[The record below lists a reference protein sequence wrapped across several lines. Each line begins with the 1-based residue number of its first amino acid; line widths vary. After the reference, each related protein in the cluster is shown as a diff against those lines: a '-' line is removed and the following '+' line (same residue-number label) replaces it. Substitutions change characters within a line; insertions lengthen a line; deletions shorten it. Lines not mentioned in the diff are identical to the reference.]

1 MEKVKEVALIVVQ
14 VQEGVGVAMEVMV
27 AMVIMQTTMEDVSI
41 MIAVVEG

>member
-14 VQEGVGVAMEVMV
+14 VQEGVGVATEVMV

-41 MIAVVEG
+41 IKAVVEG